1 RVATSAPWMARAR
14 VRAGSPDRGKSDRPP
29 TGRGSSRSE
38 RTATR
43 LPPQRAWASTGA
55 YEAALN
61 GLFDENRPGE
71 GDHEGLARIPG
82 LPPSSRTCSMPIQK
96 PLVVALA
103 ASLVL
108 VLASS
113 DADAQRKRR
122 AAQAAT

>member
-1 RVATSAPWMARAR
+1 EPRPGGGGSRQARHGWRAPESGQEALTE
-14 VRAGSPDRGKSDRPP
+14 GKAIVPRQD
-29 TGRGSSRSE
+29 GASSRSE

-96 PLVVALA
+96 PLVVAL
-103 ASLVL
+103 
-108 VLASS
+108 
-113 DADAQRKRR
+113 
-122 AAQAAT
+122 